1 MCGSLWSRN
10 QTQLDDDRAPHTHA
24 AFNQG
29 SNIFSHKS
37 KAFHI
42 TYHYHTMASLVDERA
57 PGVSPA
63 MRRRIAA
70 ALAAGERPMLRGNNL
85 RLGRIVLQRT
95 DGRDTPALR
104 EVELQMGRRDL
115 PVAGAFDTF
124 QPGTTCRGRNTYAID
139 AAGHERVVARFV
151 KGENRV
157 TRYGRR

>member
-1 MCGSLWSRN
+1 
-10 QTQLDDDRAPHTHA
+10 
-24 AFNQG
+24 
-29 SNIFSHKS
+29 
-37 KAFHI
+37 
-42 TYHYHTMASLVDERA
+42 
-57 PGVSPA
+57 

-70 ALAAGERPMLRGNNL
+70 ALASGERPTLRGNNL
-85 RLGRIVLQRT
+85 RLGTIVLQRT

-124 QPGTTCRGRNTYAID
+124 QPGTSRRGRNTYATD

-157 TRYGRR
+157 M